1 VLQFL
6 EHVEFLLGQI
16 AAVVDPGEQV
26 VERADLVR
34 RQQDHP
40 LVLDRAAG
48 SDRALRA
55 PARAVR
61 KQQRGQDPVSELLG
75 LDGGDAQDADRELGD
90 RVSPLVC

>member
-6 EHVEFLLGQI
+6 EHVEFLPGQI

-55 PARAVR
+55 PA
-61 KQQRGQDPVSELLG
+61 
-75 LDGGDAQDADRELGD
+75 
-90 RVSPLVC
+90 